1 MLLDDE
7 YKTIDNYMSDSNVG
21 GRKDRGI
28 RDDLFVVNGIIQEH
42 CTSQAKPVTI
52 QIFDYKTCFDS
63 LWQDKVINELY
74 DAGVQ
79 DDKLALLPKINETN
93 IVKVK
98 TPAGLSDAINVEKTI
113 CQGDPWG
120 SMECGII
127 VDGFGKES
135 LKPEMEPYQ
144 YRGTVPV
151 PLLGMVDDILY
162 ITESGYKACRANAFI
177 NAKTVLKRLQFG
189 TEKCQLMYVGK
200 NIQEHKKIE
209 LYVDGWKMQEVQDEL
224 TGDLMCKETF
234 DGEHELDVSNVEKY
248 LGQILSNDGSNV
260 KNVASRSGKGSGMVN
275 TIESI
280 ISNVPGGKF
289 HFEIAVIMRNAYL
302 ISSMLSCSETW
313 YNVTE
318 NDLRKLEQ
326 VDESLMRKIFN
337 FSSQVTSEILS
348 LELGLLPVRYIIML
362 RRIIYFQQ
370 ILKQKSKNS
379 LIYQFLSAQMQN
391 PKRNDWYI
399 QVQKDLEVLDITEN
413 IQNIET
419 MSKEK
424 YKTICKTQVK
434 KKAFIYLINKK
445 NSHEKVGDIQYKQL
459 KISEYLGANNLMLS
473 VIDRQF
479 LFHCRVSD
487 IDARAN
493 RTWKY
498 QEIYCISCKDRNTI
512 ETGKHI
518 LECSV
523 LNNQNDKISYIPTY
537 NELYSNN
544 IQDQAYTSTTIKENM
559 KIRESY
565 MTH

>member
-63 LWQDKVINELY
+63 LWQDEVINELY

-79 DDKLALLPKINETN
+79 DDKLALLHKINETN

-98 TPAGLSDAINVEKTI
+98 TPAGLSDARNVEKII

-260 KNVASRSGKGSGMVN
+260 KNVARRAGKGSGMVN

-337 FSSQVTSEILS
+337 CSSQVTSEILS

-370 ILKQKSKNS
+370 KS
-379 LIYQFLSAQMQN
+379 
-391 PKRNDWYI
+391 R
-399 QVQKDLEVLDITEN
+399 
-413 IQNIET
+413 
-419 MSKEK
+419 
-424 YKTICKTQVK
+424 
-434 KKAFIYLINKK
+434 KARI
-445 NSHEKVGDIQYKQL
+445 H
-459 KISEYLGANNLMLS
+459 
-473 VIDRQF
+473 
-479 LFHCRVSD
+479 
-487 IDARAN
+487 
-493 RTWKY
+493 
-498 QEIYCISCKDRNTI
+498 
-512 ETGKHI
+512 
-518 LECSV
+518 
-523 LNNQNDKISYIPTY
+523 
-537 NELYSNN
+537 
-544 IQDQAYTSTTIKENM
+544 
-559 KIRESY
+559 
-565 MTH
+565 